1 MSQWSS
7 AESAALFETYAP
19 RFKGRERLDHM
30 AVLAELMLDKGLR
43 ADAARVCQMVLAE
56 SDGQSLA
63 AQRARF
69 VLSSTVPRWHYD
81 ILRDRPRLDAY
92 ARAIQAVV
100 KPGMLVLDIGTGSG
114 ILAMMA
120 ARAGA
125 ELVVACEREPM
136 LAEVATAIVAR
147 NGLSDRVRVINKEST
162 MLQIGHDLPRQ
173 VDCVISEVIS
183 ADLLS
188 ENVLRTMAAARN
200 LMTEAAPTVPRR
212 GAIHVAL
219 VQSEPRFP
227 ETIDTIAGFDLSLFN
242 AVMQPN
248 YFCGTVPPDA
258 LLSDGA
264 CLFSVDLSGHDTRVT
279 AQASTQVRV
288 QESGVAVGI
297 LQWIEIDLADGV
309 SLETGTGAPSWSWGQ
324 SFSPLLHP
332 VTVTAGQ
339 SVAIHGWRTLDSL
352 LVWA

>member
-1 MSQWSS
+1 MSKWSS
-7 AESAALFETYAP
+7 AESAQLFETYAP

-30 AVLAELMLDKGLR
+30 AVLAELLLDKGLR
-43 ADAARVCQMVLAE
+43 ADAARVSQMVLAE

-69 VLSSTVPRWHYD
+69 VLSSNVPRWHYD

-92 ARAIQAVV
+92 ARAIEATV

-147 NGLSDRVRVINKEST
+147 NGFADRVRVVNKEST
-162 MLQIGHDLPRQ
+162 KLQIGADLPRRA
-173 VDCVISEVIS
+173 DCVISEVIS

-188 ENVLRTMAAARN
+188 ENILRTMSAARD
-200 LMTEAAPTVPRR
+200 LMTEEAPTVPRR

-227 ETIDTIAGFDLSLFN
+227 ETIDKIAGFDLSPFN

-248 YFCGTVPPDA
+248 YFCGTVPPNA

-264 CLFSVDLSGHDTRVT
+264 CLFSIDLSGRDRSVT
-279 AQASTQVRV
+279 AQASTRVRV
-288 QESGVAVGI
+288 QETGVAVGI
-297 LQWIEIDLADGV
+297 LQWIEVDLAEGV

-332 VTVTAGQ
+332 VSVTAGQ
-339 SVAIHGWRTLDSL
+339 SVTIHGWRTLDSL

>member
-1 MSQWSS
+1 MSKWSS

-19 RFKGRERLDHM
+19 RLKGRDRLDHM
-30 AVLAELMLDKGLR
+30 AVLAELLLDKGLR
-43 ADAARVCQMVLAE
+43 ADAARVGQMVLAE

-63 AQRARF
+63 AQRARY
-69 VLSSTVPRWHYD
+69 VLSSNVPRWHYD

-92 ARAIQAVV
+92 ARAIEATV

-125 ELVVACEREPM
+125 EFVVACEREPM

-147 NGLSDRVRVINKEST
+147 NGLADRVRVINKEST
-162 MLQIGHDLPRQ
+162 MLQIGVDLPRR
-173 VDCVISEVIS
+173 VDCVISEVLS

-188 ENVLRTMAAARN
+188 ENILRTMSATRN
-200 LMTEAAPTVPRR
+200 LMTEEALTVPRR

-227 ETIDTIAGFDLSLFN
+227 ETIDAIAGFDLSLFN
-242 AVMQPN
+242 TVMQPN

-264 CLFSVDLSGHDTRVT
+264 CLFSVDLSGHDARAT
-279 AQASTQVRV
+279 AQASTPVRI
-288 QESGVAVGI
+288 QETGVAVGI
-297 LQWIEIDLADGV
+297 LQWIEIDLAEGV

-332 VTVTAGQ
+332 VSVRAGQ
-339 SVAIHGWRTLDSL
+339 SVTIHGWRTLDSL